1 MSFLVVSFLGLKSP
15 KISIYLWLLDCI
27 ICLQYRKK
35 DFKSGMLLTIKP
47 SIPILISYSQLLM
60 DLVLLSEMALLDIV
74 ARMAANCTVVSKDD
88 KMLLLVLITIQPSY
102 VHIIPV
108 SLAITLT
115 SLHFIFP
122 LLVTSNIQ

>member
-1 MSFLVVSFLGLKSP
+1 
-15 KISIYLWLLDCI
+15 
-27 ICLQYRKK
+27 
-35 DFKSGMLLTIKP
+35 
-47 SIPILISYSQLLM
+47 M
-60 DLVLLSEMALLDIV
+60 DLVLSSEMALLDIV